1 MIIYVNTRSP
11 TPLNIGVLLNILS
24 VMFVVNDLGFKNQTM
39 KAINPPWSERNS
51 RRLNLKETH

>member
-24 VMFVVNDLGFKNQTM
+24 VMFVVNDLGFTNQTM
-39 KAINPPWSERNS
+39 KKR
-51 RRLNLKETH
+51 